1 MLAGV
6 VMLAAATTATTPT
19 QCLRLPEPAAKLPP
33 NYVIFRTDRIV
44 SPYELAERFYGQG
57 YLEYKIRNANKDLL
71 TKQGLFPAGKDVL
84 IPPRDDSGLP
94 VDLNRAT
101 DRYY

>member
-33 NYVIFRTDRIV
+33 NYVIFRTDRVV
-44 SPYELAERFYGQG
+44 SPYELAERFYGEG
-57 YLEYKIRNANKDLL
+57 YLEYKIRSANKGVL

>member
-1 MLAGV
+1 MLTGV
-6 VMLAAATTATTPT
+6 LMLAAATTATTPT

-33 NYVIFRTDRIV
+33 NYVIFRTDRVV
-44 SPYELAERFYGQG
+44 SPYELAERFYGEG
-57 YLEYKIRNANKDLL
+57 YLEYKIRIVNKDLL
-71 TKQGLFPAGKDVL
+71 TKQGMFPAGKDVL
-84 IPPRDDSGLP
+84 IPPKDESGLP